1 VAFFREI
8 NKAMHP
14 NQLVDETALLI
25 SQLLRFEYPADGVVS
40 RHLRA
45 QRSLGPR
52 DRATLADAVFAV
64 LRYKP
69 RYEYFAQSGVGPPMR
84 RLALLG
90 LAQSTAQATVATS
103 LFMDSATQPDE
114 RSWLAQCAAQNIDT
128 LPMPLQHCL
137 PTWLANALHD
147 QYGNTMLNLA
157 KSLLQPAPLDVR
169 VNALKAKR
177 DGADGVLS
185 SLHARDIKGAAT
197 PYSPLGIRL
206 EGKPNIQ
213 TWPEF
218 ESGAMEIQDEG
229 SQLLALLMQA
239 KRGEMVADFCAG
251 AGGKTLALGA
261 QMRNTGRLYAFDI
274 SAKRLD
280 KLKPRLAR
288 SGLSNVHPVAI
299 AHERDVRVKRLAG
312 KMDRVLVDA
321 PCSGLG
327 TLRRSPDLKWRQTPQ
342 SILEMHEKQSAILQA
357 ASTLVKPGGRL
368 VYATCS
374 LLQSENLDIATV
386 FAANNAGFQAV
397 DLNAWAQDYGLQSA
411 VPNDAALPHLA
422 LRPDIHQ
429 TDGFFA
435 VVFQRA

>member
-1 VAFFREI
+1 
-8 NKAMHP
+8 MHP

-25 SQLLRFEYPADGVVS
+25 SQLLRFDYPADGVVS

-103 LFMDSATQPDE
+103 LFMDSATQPEE
-114 RSWLAQCAAQNIDT
+114 RTWLAQCAAQNIDT
-128 LPMPLQHCL
+128 LPVPLQHCL

-147 QYGNTMLNLA
+147 QYGKSMLTLA
-157 KSLLQPAPLDVR
+157 KSLLQPATLDVR

-177 DGADGVLS
+177 DGADGILAT
-185 SLHARDIKGAAT
+185 LHNRGVKATAT

-218 ESGAMEIQDEG
+218 ESGAIEIQDEG
-229 SQLLALLMQA
+229 SQLLALLVQA

-299 AHERDVRVKRLAG
+299 THERDARIKRLAG
-312 KMDRVLVDA
+312 KMDRVLVDS

-342 SILEMHEKQSAILQA
+342 SIGEMHEKQGAILQA
-357 ASTLVKPGGRL
+357 AATLVKPGGRL

-374 LLQSENLDIATV
+374 LLASENMDIAKA
-386 FAANNAGFQAV
+386 FAANNAGFAPV
-397 DLNAWAQDYGLQSA
+397 DLSGWAQEQGLHDA
-411 VPNDAALPHLA
+411 TPNEGNLPHLA
-422 LRPDIHQ
+422 LRPDVHQ

-435 VVFQRA
+435 VVFQRS